1 MTVVKIRH
9 SKDPAIMSRRLE
21 ELGRIIDALRIELGQ
36 VRDATQIL
44 GEQVSKHTR
53 RILDLEDK

>member
-1 MTVVKIRH
+1 
-9 SKDPAIMSRRLE
+9 MSRRLE